1 MAPSG
6 PGLNAL
12 IAQCRRLEA
21 ALRDEAGAPDTSV
34 MLRWFEQVDDQ
45 WRARPELRAAIL
57 FDSET

>member
-21 ALRDEAGAPDTSV
+21 ALRDEAGAPDASAA
-34 MLRWFEQVDDQ
+34 MHRWR
-45 WRARPELRAAIL
+45 WRC
-57 FDSET
+57 